1 MKLNYIKQI
10 LVFSL
15 FLLFGGINQ
24 NIYAFGEAD
33 SLFNR
38 HVGDLIYE
46 NKFDSAEILLRN
58 KLSDDEISEAIYLS
72 CHLQLAKMYM
82 KLGDQASW
90 EKEINFCKSIE
101 SSKFSI
107 KMKIDFYVELSQDY
121 FSFQKYDSAFHYAS
135 LYLTNIGEAKTDK
148 YANIKNIIGYYFYLK
163 GNYDLAESNYNEALL
178 FYKSIGEP
186 CELPI
191 VYSKLAHLKLK
202 QNKLDEAINYVNTSF
217 KIADSCQNKLYRL
230 ITLTTLKDIYTEK
243 KDYKN
248 AYETL
253 IKINDLNS
261 ELNRQIQDQNTI
273 EIRERYSMIEKEKQY
288 IIIEKDNS
296 IKSLMLRYLYL
307 LIAFLVLFIVLIYF
321 YYYKNKRANKF
332 IQQQSTQL
340 HEQNAV
346 IKDSLN
352 QREFLY
358 RELNHRIKNNLQ
370 LITSMLNLQDRYSHY
385 TSYKE
390 LIGEITQKINT
401 IALTYAK
408 MFVDGRRTNDIINL
422 KDYINDIAHNVLSSI
437 SHDNIRL
444 NIHASEVS
452 TNLDIAIPLGLIT
465 NEVITNSIKH
475 AFATQPNPII
485 TINLKEQNDFIHY
498 TIEDNGMG
506 INESF
511 SLENAHSL
519 GSKIIYLLSQQLKSE
534 LFIDSSNGTKYS
546 FRIKNL
552 KTIHH
557 ENTNL

>member
-24 NIYAFGEAD
+24 NVYAFGEAD

-38 HVGDLIYE
+38 HVGNLIYE
-46 NKFDSAEILLRN
+46 NKFDSAEIVLRN
-58 KLSDDEISEAIYLS
+58 RLTDDKISEAVYLN

-82 KLGDQASW
+82 KLNDHTSW
-90 EKEINFCKSIE
+90 KKEIDFCRTIE
-101 SSKFSI
+101 FSKIPKKI
-107 KMKIDFYVELSQDY
+107 KYDFYLELSQSF
-121 FSFQKYDSAFHYAS
+121 FSLQVFDSAFHYAN
-135 LYLTNIGEAKTDK
+135 LYLSELGSYRHEK
-148 YANIKNIIGYYFYLK
+148 YANAKIIIGYYFYLNGK
-163 GNYDLAESNYNEALL
+163 LDQAESNYIEAVA
-178 FYKSIGEP
+178 FYP
-186 CELPI
+186 TVNANCEMPL
-191 VYSKLAHLKLK
+191 VYSKLALLKLK
-202 QNKLDEAINYVNTSF
+202 QNNIDDATLYASQSI
-217 KIADSCQNKLYRL
+217 KIADSCQNNLYKKLSL
-230 ITLTTLKDIYTEK
+230 IAFNEINIQKG
-243 KDYKN
+243 DYKK

-253 IKINDLNS
+253 IKINELSS
-261 ELNRQIQDQNTI
+261 EINKEIQGQNI
-273 EIRERYSMIEKEKQY
+273 AEIRERYSMNEKDKQFNL
-288 IIIEKDNS
+288 IEKDNS
-296 IKSLMLRYLYL
+296 VKSNILNYLYFLIGFLILFLAL
-307 LIAFLVLFIVLIYF
+307 LYF
-321 YYYKNKRANKF
+321 YFQKNKRANKF

-444 NIHASEVS
+444 DIHASEVS

>member
-10 LVFSL
+10 LAFSIVM
-15 FLLFGGINQ
+15 LFGGMNQ
-24 NIYAFGEAD
+24 NVYAFVEVD
-33 SLFNR
+33 SIFYR
-38 HVGDLIYE
+38 HVSDLIYE

-58 KLSDDEISEAIYLS
+58 KLSDDEISESVYLN

-82 KLGDQASW
+82 KLGDKTSW
-90 EKEINFCKSIE
+90 EKEINFCRLME
-101 SSKFSI
+101 LSKFSNQ
-107 KMKIDFYVELSQDY
+107 MKIEYYVELSQDF
-121 FSFQKYDSAFHYAS
+121 FSFQRYDSAFHYAS
-135 LYLTNIGEAKTDK
+135 LYLNTIGDTKTDK
-148 YANIKNIIGYYFYLK
+148 YANIKNIVGYYFFLK
-163 GNYDLAESNYNEALL
+163 GDYDIAENNYNEALL
-178 FYKSIGEP
+178 FYQSIGET

-191 VYSKLAHLKLK
+191 VYTKLAYLKLK
-202 QNKLDEAINYVNTSF
+202 QNKLDEAIKYVNTSF

-230 ITLTTLKDIYTEK
+230 ITLTTLKEIYTEK

-253 IKINDLNS
+253 SKINDLNS
-261 ELNRQIQDQNTI
+261 ELNQQIQDQNTI

-296 IKSLMLRYLYL
+296 FKSIMLSYLYL
-307 LIAFLVLFIVLIYF
+307 LIAFLVLFIALIYY

-422 KDYINDIAHNVLSSI
+422 KDYINEIAHNVLSSI

-444 NIHASEVS
+444 DIHASEVS
-452 TNLDIAIPLGLIT
+452 TNLDVAIPLGLIT

-475 AFATQPNPII
+475 AFAYQPNPII
-485 TINLKEQNDFIHY
+485 AIYLKEQSDFINF
-498 TIEDNGMG
+498 TIEDNGIG
-506 INESF
+506 INENF
-511 SLENAHSL
+511 SLENAHL
-519 GSKIIYLLSQQLKSE
+519 YPPKRKVLKEIIHK
-534 LFIDSSNGTKYS
+534 KC
-546 FRIKNL
+546 
-552 KTIHH
+552 
-557 ENTNL
+557 